1 MRINNPRMVVISG
14 LSGAGKSNA
23 LRCFEDLGFFCI
35 DNLPPQLL
43 PKLVELCTQSGSE
56 FNKIALGI
64 DIREREF
71 LREFEDFL
79 NGLIK
84 NGYPIEITY
93 LDARDEVLIRRF
105 SETRRPH
112 PLAKDKPV
120 IEGIKLERERL
131 KWLREKATLIIDT
144 SDFNIHQLKRE
155 IHRHFLEKERDKG
168 IVVNIISF
176 GYKYGV
182 PYDVDL
188 LFDVRFL
195 PNPNFVSNL
204 KSMTGRDREV
214 ADYLISIPQTIHF
227 MGNFYAFI
235 DFLMP
240 QYEQEGRYYLNI
252 GIGCTGGRHRSVF
265 IAETLS
271 QHIKSIGFDITISH
285 RDIEREKSQT

>member
-1 MRINNPRMVVISG
+1 MVVISG

-227 MGNFYAFI
+227 MGNFYEFI

-271 QHIKSIGFDITISH
+271 QHIKGIGFDITISH

>member
-1 MRINNPRMVVISG
+1 MRFNTPRMVVISG

-71 LREFEDFL
+71 LREFENVL
-79 NGLIK
+79 NDLIK

-155 IHRHFLEKERDKG
+155 IHRHFLEKERDNK

-176 GYKYGV
+176 GFKYGV
-182 PYDVDL
+182 PYDIDL

-204 KSMTGRDREV
+204 KTMTGRDKEV
-214 ADYLISIPQTIHF
+214 ADYLVSTPQTINF
-227 MGNFYAFI
+227 LENFYRFI
-235 DFLMP
+235 DFLMS

-271 QHIKSIGFDITISH
+271 QHINGIGFDITISH
-285 RDIEREKSQT
+285 RDIEREKS

>member
-1 MRINNPRMVVISG
+1 MVVISG

-71 LREFEDFL
+71 LKEFEYVL
-79 NGLIK
+79 NELMN
-84 NGYPIEITY
+84 NGCPIEITY

-120 IEGIKLERERL
+120 IEGIILERERL
-131 KWLREKATLIIDT
+131 KWLREQATLIIDT
-144 SDFNIHQLKRE
+144 SDFNIHQLKGE
-155 IHRHFLEKERDKG
+155 ILRHFLEKGREKK
-168 IVVNIISF
+168 IVVNIIAF
-176 GYKYGV
+176 GFKYGV
-182 PYDVDL
+182 PYDIDL

-204 KSMTGRDREV
+204 KNMSGQDTEV
-214 ADYLISIPQTIHF
+214 ADYLLSIPQTT
-227 MGNFYAFI
+227 NFLKKFFQFI
-235 DFLMP
+235 DFLMS

-252 GIGCTGGRHRSVF
+252 GVGCTGGRHRSVF
-265 IAETLS
+265 IAERLK
-271 QHIKSIGFDITISH
+271 QHINDIGFETTIRH
-285 RDIEREKSQT
+285 RDTEREKV